1 MSNAKIQEAEAEIKR
16 AEKYLK
22 TSMFKWNPDYD
33 SAGDCY
39 SKAATAYKLGG
50 NKKMAV
56 ETFDK
61 ACEMYKQMRTLF
73 QAARMLEQA
82 VLLSRDLDD
91 MDGVVKY
98 AERGALL
105 YRQDGSNESAAQLL
119 EKACKIVESNNPEQ
133 AIGLYM
139 KAAETVGV
147 EDRPREAS
155 EYMARAARLQVRCKL
170 YDDSIGTLCKAINV
184 MMTLDGSNAAAGR
197 SAAGL
202 VLVYLMK
209 EDHIAATKAYD
220 AYGAYCDGET
230 SPALRR
236 LLAAFDEEDHEAAK
250 EAINSKAIKN
260 LDIDFARLARLI
272 PLPDSE
278 GLANAAAKL
287 GAERAAVAEQEKA
300 AEAAARPPT
309 PPPVVEEQ
317 KALEED
323 KGQNEDQSDDE
334 DDLC

>member
-1 MSNAKIQEAEAEIKR
+1 MSSSKIQEAEAEIKR

-50 NKKMAV
+50 NKPKAI

-61 ACEMYKQMRTLF
+61 ACEMYCQMRTLF

-82 VLLSRDLDD
+82 VLLSRDVND
-91 MDGVVKY
+91 MDGVVRF

-119 EKACKIVESNNPEQ
+119 EKACKIVETNNPEQ
-133 AIGLYM
+133 AIGLYL

-147 EDRPREAS
+147 EDRPREAA

-170 YDDSIGTLCKAINV
+170 FDESIDTLQKTINV
-184 MMTLDGSNAAAGR
+184 MSTIDGFNAAAGR

-202 VLVYLMK
+202 ILVHLMK
-209 EDHIAATKAYD
+209 EDHIAAMKSFDT
-220 AYGAYCDGET
+220 YGVYCDGAT
-230 SPALRR
+230 APALRQ
-236 LLAAFDEEDHEAAK
+236 LLAAFDEEDGDAAK
-250 EAINSKAIKN
+250 EAINSKAIKD

-272 PLPDSE
+272 PLPE
-278 GLANAAAKL
+278 NNLEAAAAQL
-287 GAERAAVAEQEKA
+287 GAERAAVLDKEKEAIVA
-300 AEAAARPPT
+300 ATYAAQVA
-309 PPPVVEEQ
+309 EEQ
-317 KALEED
+317 KELEED
-323 KGQNEDQSDDE
+323 DDDDE
-334 DDLC
+334 DGLC